1 MSGPTSAAEE
11 RSAAK
16 RAAALT
22 SLVAASAITL
32 LKLITGILT
41 GSLGMLSEAAH
52 SSIDLIAA
60 AITLFTVRVSDR
72 PADKDHNYGHGKL
85 ESLSASFEILLMLG
99 SCVWIAQE
107 AVRRVLYHSQK
118 LDLRFSV
125 WPFIVLLL
133 SMTVDYG
140 RSRTLRRVAEEQR
153 SDALKADALHFGTD
167 LWSAGAVFVGLLA
180 SFAGA
185 RLHLPLLQ
193 YADPVAALVVSVIIL
208 RVTWMLARQTL
219 DSLLDATPPEIRDEI
234 HRDLMNEL
242 NAIPDVLS
250 VDRVRVRK
258 SGSDYFVDLALGMPR
273 NLTFQRT
280 EQITSA
286 ATEAVKRRLPGA
298 DVVVRNVPMAPDRE
312 SVFDSIRAVAA
323 QFNVSIHD
331 VSVQQFEGS
340 LHVEQ
345 HLEVPADM
353 PLRQAHELVTH
364 VEADI
369 RRQVPG
375 VTSVLTHIESQPV
388 TIEFGAQ
395 LEGDRKLTEELRELV
410 SRFPEVHDVHDIV
423 VAHAHGASEGIQINC
438 HCTLPDEL
446 TMERVHAI
454 ITDFERAFRRDH
466 PNVARVLIHPEP
478 ITDNRR

>member
-1 MSGPTSAAEE
+1 MSGLTSEAEE

-16 RAAALT
+16 RAAATT

-72 PADKDHNYGHGKL
+72 PADEDHNYGHGKL

-99 SCVWIAQE
+99 SCLWIAQE

-118 LDLRFSV
+118 LDLHFSV
-125 WPFIVLLL
+125 WPFVVLLL
-133 SMTVDYG
+133 SMTVDYS

-167 LWSAGAVFVGLLA
+167 LWSAAAVFVGLLA

-185 RLHLPLLQ
+185 RLHLPMLQ

-208 RVTWMLARQTL
+208 RVTWTLARQTL
-219 DSLLDATPPEIRDEI
+219 DSLLDATPPEMRDEI

-242 NAIPDVLS
+242 NSIPDVLS

-258 SGSDYFVDLALGMPR
+258 SGSDYFVDLTLGMPR

-280 EQITSA
+280 EQITFA

-298 DVVVRNVPMAPDRE
+298 DVVVRNVPMASAQE

-331 VSVQQFEGS
+331 VSVQQYDGS

-345 HLEVPADM
+345 HLEVPEDM
-353 PLRQAHELVTH
+353 SLRQAHELVTH

-369 RRQVPG
+369 RQQVPG
-375 VTSVLTHIESQPV
+375 VTSVLTHIESQPA
-388 TIEFGAQ
+388 TIERGAHV
-395 LEGDRKLTEELRELV
+395 EGDRRLVEELRELV
-410 SRFPEVHDVHDIV
+410 DRFPEIHDVHDIV

-438 HCTLPDEL
+438 HCTLADEL
-446 TMERVHAI
+446 TMARVHAI
-454 ITDFERAFRRDH
+454 ITDFERAFRQQH

-478 ITDNRR
+478 MTDNRR